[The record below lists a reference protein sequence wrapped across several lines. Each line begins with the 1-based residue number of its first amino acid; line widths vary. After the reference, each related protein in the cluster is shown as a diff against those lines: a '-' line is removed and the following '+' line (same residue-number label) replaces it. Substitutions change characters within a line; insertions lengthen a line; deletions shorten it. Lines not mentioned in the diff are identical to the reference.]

1 MAVTGAIFKALTFNG
16 ESSRTYGVYITGQA
30 VYNAP
35 TRDVEMVTIPGR
47 SGAFPLDHGRFE
59 NIEVTYPAGTFADNE
74 ADFAAA
80 ISDFRNA
87 LCAAKGYCRLED
99 EYNPDEYRLAIYKSG
114 LEVEPAQLKAGEFD
128 ITFECKPQRYLK
140 SGETAVTIGASTA
153 LTNPTRFE
161 SSPEIRVKG
170 YGTVAFNGYQ
180 VEIPDAVYGEVSLV
194 EGARKSYGIP
204 VTLGSDEY
212 AAANDTITVAANLAV
227 HASARGST
235 TVIKSASIY
244 SAPARGTPYF
254 TIQGT
259 RDAQTGADGVT
270 FTFLKGTTNTSS
282 ISMAYD
288 VVMNR
293 GSGFPD
299 ATYRVALTFTA
310 SYNATDD
317 TVTITYTGN
326 ITPST
331 TPVLIGLVAS
341 SSRAT
346 ISVSVNGSKSVL
358 GNPTIIDC
366 ETGEAYKETGSG
378 IVPLN
383 AYISLGAE
391 LPKLA
396 VGNGTVTTSGSIT
409 ECKIIPRWWKV

>member
-74 ADFAAA
+74 EDFAAA

-212 AAANDTITVAANLAV
+212 ATSGDTITVTANLPVFFRAGR
-227 HASARGST
+227 SGST
-235 TVIKSASIY
+235 FKSGTIHTSP
-244 SAPARGTPYF
+244 SKGTPSF
-254 TIQGT
+254 TIIDSINS
-259 RDAQTGADGVT
+259 RIEVDGVT
-270 FTFLKGTTNTSS
+270 FTFSKGTSS
-282 ISMAYD
+282 TASITVAYD
-288 VVMNR
+288 IKINAGGTDSTHTTTVV
-293 GSGFPD
+293 
-299 ATYRVALTFTA
+299 YTA
-310 SYNATDD
+310 SYNASAD
-317 TVTITYTGN
+317 TIEMTFTASASPTTIYFWPN
-326 ITPST
+326 
-331 TPVLIGLVAS
+331 S
-341 SSRAT
+341 SASRAT
-346 ISVSVNGSKSVL
+346 INASVYGSKSVL
-358 GNPTIIDC
+358 GDPTIIDC
-366 ETGEAYKETGSG
+366 EAGEAYKETGSG

-383 AYISLGAE
+383 AYINLGAE

>member
-35 TRDVEMVTIPGR
+35 NRDVEMVTIPGR

-74 ADFAAA
+74 EDFAAA

-99 EYNPDEYRLAIYKSG
+99 EYNPNEYRLAIYKSG
-114 LEVEPAQLKAGEFD
+114 LEVEPTAMKAGEFD

-140 SGETAVTIGASTA
+140 TGEDPVTIGASTA

-180 VEIPDAVYGEVSLV
+180 IEIPDAVYGDVSLV
-194 EGARKSYGIP
+194 EGARKSYGMP

-212 AAANDTITVAANLAV
+212 ATSGDTITVTANLPVFFRAGR
-227 HASARGST
+227 SGST
-235 TVIKSASIY
+235 FKSGTIHTGPSK
-244 SAPARGTPYF
+244 GTPSF
-254 TIQGT
+254 TIIDSLNS
-259 RDAQTGADGVT
+259 RIEVDGVT
-270 FTFLKGTTNTSS
+270 FAFSKGTSS
-282 ISMAYD
+282 TASITVAYD
-288 VVMNR
+288 IKISAGGTDSTHTTTVV
-293 GSGFPD
+293 
-299 ATYRVALTFTA
+299 YTA
-310 SYNATDD
+310 SYNASAD
-317 TVTITYTGN
+317 TIEMTFTASASPTTIYFWPN
-326 ITPST
+326 
-331 TPVLIGLVAS
+331 S
-341 SSRAT
+341 SASRAT
-346 ISVSVNGSKSVL
+346 INASVYGSKSVL

-366 ETGEAYKETGSG
+366 EAGEAYKETGSG
-378 IVPLN
+378 TVPLN
-383 AYISLGAE
+383 AYINLGAE

>member
-74 ADFAAA
+74 EDFAAA

-99 EYNPDEYRLAIYKSG
+99 EYNPNEYRLAIYKSG
-114 LEVEPAQLKAGEFD
+114 LEVEPTALKAGEFD

-140 SGETAVTIGASTA
+140 TGEDPVTIGASTA

-180 VEIPDAVYGEVSLV
+180 IDIPDAVYGDVSLV
-194 EGARKSYGIP
+194 EGARKSYGMP

-212 AAANDTITVAANLAV
+212 ATSGDTITVTANLPVFFRAGR
-227 HASARGST
+227 SGST
-235 TVIKSASIY
+235 FKSGTIHTSPSKGTPSFTVIDSLNSRIEV
-244 SAPARGTPYF
+244 
-254 TIQGT
+254 
-259 RDAQTGADGVT
+259 DGVT
-270 FTFLKGTTNTSS
+270 FAFSKGTSS
-282 ISMAYD
+282 TASITVAYD
-288 VVMNR
+288 IKINAGGTVSTHTTTVV
-293 GSGFPD
+293 
-299 ATYRVALTFTA
+299 YTA
-310 SYNATDD
+310 SYNASAD
-317 TVTITYTGN
+317 TIEMTFTASTSPTTIYFWPN
-326 ITPST
+326 
-331 TPVLIGLVAS
+331 S
-341 SSRAT
+341 SASRAT
-346 ISVSVNGSKSVL
+346 INASVYGSKSVL
-358 GNPTIIDC
+358 GDPTIIDC
-366 ETGEAYKETGSG
+366 ENGEAYKVDADKV
-378 IVPLN
+378 VPLN
-383 AYISLGAE
+383 RYVDLGTD
-391 LPKLA
+391 LPKFA
-396 VGNGTVTTSGSIT
+396 TGENPITTTGSIT
-409 ECKIIPRWWKV
+409 ECVIIPRWWKI

>member
-35 TRDVEMVTIPGR
+35 NRDVEMVTIPGR

-74 ADFAAA
+74 EDFAAA

-99 EYNPDEYRLAIYKSG
+99 EYNPNEYRLAIYKSG
-114 LEVEPAQLKAGEFD
+114 LEVEPTALKAGEFD

-140 SGETAVTIGASTA
+140 TGETAVTIGASTA

-180 VEIPDAVYGEVSLV
+180 VEIPDAVYGNVSLV

-212 AAANDTITVAANLAV
+212 ATSGDTITVTANLPFGFGMR
-227 HASARGST
+227 SDSYEIR
-235 TVIKSASIY
+235 SASLY
-244 SAPARGTPYF
+244 TGTTNGTPYC
-254 TIQGT
+254 TILNSYS
-259 RDAQTGADGVT
+259 AQMGVDGAT
-270 FTFLKGTTNTSS
+270 FNFSKGTTNTATLS
-282 ISMAYD
+282 IAYNVTVRHNGAD
-288 VVMNR
+288 SVYR
-293 GSGFPD
+293 ITL
-299 ATYRVALTFTA
+299 TYTV
-310 SYNATDD
+310 SYNATNDTIEL
-317 TVTITYTGN
+317 TVTNSTS
-326 ITPST
+326 PST
-331 TPVLIGLVAS
+331 PAIFTRKTTRPTINAS
-341 SSRAT
+341 
-346 ISVSVNGSKSVL
+346 VYGSKSVL
-358 GNPTIIDC
+358 GDPTIIDC
-366 ETGEAYKETGSG
+366 ETGEAYKETASG

-383 AYISLGAE
+383 AYINLGAE

>member
-74 ADFAAA
+74 EDFAAA

-99 EYNPDEYRLAIYKSG
+99 EYNPNEYRLAIYKSG
-114 LEVEPAQLKAGEFD
+114 LEVEPTALKAGEFD

-140 SGETAVTIGASTA
+140 TGEDPVTIGASTA

-161 SSPEIRVKG
+161 ASPEIRVKG

-212 AAANDTITVAANLAV
+212 ATTGDTITVEGERIDGGV
-227 HASARGST
+227 QKRVDIHGPGQRHAILYHTGHPRRADGSGRRDLLVPKGNDEHIQHQHGLRRGDE
-235 TVIKSASIY
+235 
-244 SAPARGTPYF
+244 PRPRLGRHD
-254 TIQGT
+254 IQG
-259 RDAQTGADGVT
+259 RADIYG
-270 FTFLKGTTNTSS
+270 
-282 ISMAYD
+282 
-288 VVMNR
+288 
-293 GSGFPD
+293 
-299 ATYRVALTFTA
+299 
-310 SYNATDD
+310 
-317 TVTITYTGN
+317 
-326 ITPST
+326 
-331 TPVLIGLVAS
+331 
-341 SSRAT
+341 
-346 ISVSVNGSKSVL
+346 
-358 GNPTIIDC
+358 
-366 ETGEAYKETGSG
+366 
-378 IVPLN
+378 
-383 AYISLGAE
+383 
-391 LPKLA
+391 KL
-396 VGNGTVTTSGSIT
+396 
-409 ECKIIPRWWKV
+409 

>member
-35 TRDVEMVTIPGR
+35 ARDVEMVTIPGR

-74 ADFAAA
+74 EDFAAA

-99 EYNPDEYRLAIYKSG
+99 EYNPNEYRLAIYKSG
-114 LEVEPAQLKAGEFD
+114 LEVEPTALKAGEFD

-140 SGETAVTIGASTA
+140 SGETAVTTGASTA

-180 VEIPDAVYGEVSLV
+180 VEIPDAVYGDVSLV
-194 EGARKSYGIP
+194 EGARKAYGMPI
-204 VTLGSDEY
+204 TLGSDEY
-212 AAANDTITVAANLAV
+212 ATSGDTITVTANMPLFLKAGR
-227 HASARGST
+227 SGST
-235 TVIKSASIY
+235 FKSGTIHTSP
-244 SAPARGTPYF
+244 SKGTPSF
-254 TIQGT
+254 TIIDSINS
-259 RDAQTGADGVT
+259 RIEVDGVT
-270 FTFLKGTTNTSS
+270 FTFSKGTSS
-282 ISMAYD
+282 TASITVAYD
-288 VVMNR
+288 ITIKVEGRPESTHTTTVVY
-293 GSGFPD
+293 SASYD
-299 ATYRVALTFTA
+299 ATDDTIEMTFTA
-310 SYNATDD
+310 SVSPTTIYFTPNRTASRPTINA
-317 TVTITYTGN
+317 
-326 ITPST
+326 
-331 TPVLIGLVAS
+331 
-341 SSRAT
+341 
-346 ISVSVNGSKSVL
+346 SVYGSKSVL
-358 GNPTIIDC
+358 GDPTIIDC

-383 AYISLGAE
+383 AYINLGAE

>member
-16 ESSRTYGVYITGQA
+16 ESSRAYGVYITGQA

-74 ADFAAA
+74 EDFAAA

-140 SGETAVTIGASTA
+140 SGETAATIGASTA

-170 YGTVAFNGYQ
+170 YGTVAFNGY
-180 VEIPDAVYGEVSLV
+180 EINIQNAVYGDVILV
-194 EGARKSYGIP
+194 ENKILKYDSFKLNTGQF
-204 VTLGSDEY
+204 
-212 AAANDTITVAANLAV
+212 ANNGDTITLKTSPEVRLEA
-227 HASARGST
+227 
-235 TVIKSASIY
+235 KD
-244 SAPARGTPYF
+244 PYF
-254 TIQGT
+254 INSATITGT
-259 RDAQTGADGVT
+259 TAAGTAFLSGLGLRTTGGFRDAT
-270 FTFLKGTTNTSS
+270 
-282 ISMAYD
+282 
-288 VVMNR
+288 
-293 GSGFPD
+293 
-299 ATYRVALTFTA
+299 LTFTKGTA
-310 SYNATDD
+310 SGEACQFEATLSMTNLDTEAIFTATLTIRFD
-317 TVTITYTGN
+317 IEYDPAPDTITFATTVTTS
-326 ITPST
+326 PSNLFT
-331 TPVLIGLVAS
+331 ILKNVYRIDRAS
-341 SSRAT
+341 
-346 ISVSVNGSKSVL
+346 VYGSKSTL
-358 GNPTIIDC
+358 GDPTIIDC
-366 ETGEAYKETGSG
+366 EAGEAYKETAAG

-383 AYISLGAE
+383 AYIDLGTD

-396 VGNGTVTTSGSIT
+396 AGANTVTKTNTIT
-409 ECKIIPRWWKV
+409 ECKLIPRWWKI

>member
-1 MAVTGAIFKALTFNG
+1 MAVTGAIFKTLTFNG

-35 TRDVEMVTIPGR
+35 NRDVEMVTIPGR

-59 NIEVTYPAGTFADNE
+59 NIEVTYPAGVFADNE
-74 ADFAAA
+74 AGFAAA

-99 EYNPDEYRLAIYKSG
+99 EYNPDEYRMAIYKSG
-114 LEVEPAQLKAGEFD
+114 LEVEPTALKAGEFD

-140 SGETAVTIGASTA
+140 TGETAVTIGSSTT

-161 SSPEIRVKG
+161 ASPEIRVKG

-180 VEIPDAVYGEVSLV
+180 VEIPDATYGEVSLV
-194 EGARKSYGIP
+194 EGKRKSYGMP
-204 VTLGSDEY
+204 TTLGSDEY
-212 AAANDTITVAANLAV
+212 ATAGDTITVTANLAV
-227 HASARGST
+227 HAKVWGST
-235 TVIKSASIY
+235 TVFKSASIY
-244 SAPARGTPYF
+244 TAPARGTPYF
-254 TIQGT
+254 TILST

-270 FTFLKGTTNTSS
+270 FTFSKGTTNTSS
-282 ISMAYD
+282 INMAYD
-288 VVMNR
+288 VVVNR
-293 GSGFPD
+293 GSGWPD
-299 ATYRVALTFTA
+299 ATYRVSLVFTA

-317 TVTITYTGN
+317 TVAITYTGT

-331 TPVLIGLVAS
+331 PPVLITLVPS
-341 SSRAT
+341 KSRAT
-346 ISVSVNGSKSVL
+346 ISASVNGSKSVL
-358 GNPTIIDC
+358 GDPTIIDC

-378 IVPLN
+378 IVSLN
-383 AYISLGAE
+383 AYIGLGAE

>member
-74 ADFAAA
+74 EDFAAA

-99 EYNPDEYRLAIYKSG
+99 EYNPNEYRLAIYKSG
-114 LEVEPAQLKAGEFD
+114 LEVEPTALKAGEFD

-161 SSPEIRVKG
+161 ASPEIRVKG

-212 AAANDTITVAANLAV
+212 ATSGDTITVSANMPYAFGTR
-227 HASARGST
+227 SDSYEIR
-235 TVIKSASIY
+235 SASLY
-244 SAPARGTPYF
+244 TGTTNGTPYF
-254 TIQGT
+254 TILNSHS
-259 RDAQTGADGVT
+259 AQMGVDGST
-270 FTFLKGTTNTSS
+270 FNFSKGTTNTATLS
-282 ISMAYD
+282 IAYN
-288 VVMNR
+288 VTVR
-293 GSGFPD
+293 HSGSD
-299 ATYRVALTFTA
+299 SVYRITLTYTV
-310 SYNATDD
+310 SYNATNDTIEL
-317 TVTITYTGN
+317 TVTNSTS
-326 ITPST
+326 PST
-331 TPVLIGLVAS
+331 PAVFTKKNARP
-341 SSRAT
+341 T
-346 ISVSVNGSKSVL
+346 ISASVYGSKSVL
-358 GNPTIIDC
+358 GDPTIIDC
-366 ETGEAYKETGSG
+366 EAGEAYKETGSG

-383 AYISLGAE
+383 AYINLGAE

>member
-59 NIEVTYPAGTFADNE
+59 NIEGTYPAGTFADNE
-74 ADFAAA
+74 EDFAAA

-161 SSPEIRVKG
+161 ASPEIRVKG

-180 VEIPDAVYGEVSLV
+180 VEIPDAVYGDVSLV

-212 AAANDTITVAANLAV
+212 ATSGDTITVTANLPVFFRAGR
-227 HASARGST
+227 SGST
-235 TVIKSASIY
+235 FKSGTIHTSP
-244 SAPARGTPYF
+244 SKGTPSF
-254 TIQGT
+254 TIIDSINS
-259 RDAQTGADGVT
+259 RIEVDGVT
-270 FTFLKGTTNTSS
+270 FTFLKGTSS
-282 ISMAYD
+282 TASITVAYD
-288 VVMNR
+288 IKINAGGTVSTHTTTVVYSASYNASADTIEM
-293 GSGFPD
+293 
-299 ATYRVALTFTA
+299 TFTA
-310 SYNATDD
+310 SASPT
-317 TVTITYTGN
+317 TIYFSPN
-326 ITPST
+326 
-331 TPVLIGLVAS
+331 S
-341 SSRAT
+341 SASRAT
-346 ISVSVNGSKSVL
+346 INASVYGSKSVL

-366 ETGEAYKETGSG
+366 EAGKAYKETGSG

-383 AYISLGAE
+383 AYINLGAE

>member
-74 ADFAAA
+74 EDFAAA

-99 EYNPDEYRLAIYKSG
+99 EYNPNEYRLAIYKSG
-114 LEVEPAQLKAGEFD
+114 LEVEPTALKAGEFD

-140 SGETAVTIGASTA
+140 TGETAVTIGASTT

-180 VEIPDAVYGEVSLV
+180 VEIPDAAYGEVSLV

-212 AAANDTITVAANLAV
+212 ATSGDTITVTANLA
-227 HASARGST
+227 AFFRAGRSGST
-235 TVIKSASIY
+235 FKSGTIHTSP
-244 SAPARGTPYF
+244 SKGTPSF
-254 TIQGT
+254 TIIDSINS
-259 RDAQTGADGVT
+259 RIEVDGVT
-270 FTFLKGTTNTSS
+270 FAFSKGTSS
-282 ISMAYD
+282 TASITVAYD
-288 VVMNR
+288 IKINAAGTDSTHTTTVVY
-293 GSGFPD
+293 S
-299 ATYRVALTFTA
+299 A
-310 SYNATDD
+310 SYNASAD
-317 TVTITYTGN
+317 TIEMTFTTSASPTTIYFGPN
-326 ITPST
+326 RS
-331 TPVLIGLVAS
+331 A
-341 SSRAT
+341 SRAT
-346 ISVSVNGSKSVL
+346 INASVYGSKSVL
-358 GNPTIIDC
+358 GDPTIIDC
-366 ETGEAYKETGSG
+366 EAGEAYKETGSG

-383 AYISLGAE
+383 AYINLGAE

>member
-35 TRDVEMVTIPGR
+35 NRDVEMVTIPGR

-74 ADFAAA
+74 EDFAAA

-140 SGETAVTIGASTA
+140 TGENPVTIGASTA

-212 AAANDTITVAANLAV
+212 ATSGDTITATANLPVFFRAGR
-227 HASARGST
+227 SGST
-235 TVIKSASIY
+235 FKSGTIHTSP
-244 SAPARGTPYF
+244 SKGAPSF
-254 TIQGT
+254 TIIDSINS
-259 RDAQTGADGVT
+259 RIEVDGVT
-270 FTFLKGTTNTSS
+270 FTFSKGTSS
-282 ISMAYD
+282 TASITVAYD
-288 VVMNR
+288 IKINAGGTDSTHTTTVVYSASYNASADTIEM
-293 GSGFPD
+293 
-299 ATYRVALTFTA
+299 TFTA
-310 SYNATDD
+310 SASPT
-317 TVTITYTGN
+317 TIYFWPN
-326 ITPST
+326 
-331 TPVLIGLVAS
+331 S
-341 SSRAT
+341 SASRAT
-346 ISVSVNGSKSVL
+346 INASVYGSKSVL

-366 ETGEAYKETGSG
+366 EAGEAYKETGSG

-383 AYISLGAE
+383 AYINLGAE

>member
-16 ESSRTYGVYITGQA
+16 ESSRAYGVYITGQA

-74 ADFAAA
+74 EDFAAA

-99 EYNPDEYRLAIYKSG
+99 EYNPNEYRLAIYKSG
-114 LEVEPAQLKAGEFD
+114 LEVEPTALKAGEFD

-140 SGETAVTIGASTA
+140 TGEDPVAIGASTA

-170 YGTVAFNGYQ
+170 HGTVAFNGYQ
-180 VEIPDAVYGEVSLV
+180 IEIPDAVYGDVSLV
-194 EGARKSYGIP
+194 EGARKSYGMP

-212 AAANDTITVAANLAV
+212 ATNGDTITVTANLPVFFRAGR
-227 HASARGST
+227 SGST
-235 TVIKSASIY
+235 FKSGTIHTSP
-244 SAPARGTPYF
+244 SKGTPSF
-254 TIQGT
+254 TIIDSLNS
-259 RDAQTGADGVT
+259 RIEVDGVT
-270 FTFLKGTTNTSS
+270 FAFSKGTSS
-282 ISMAYD
+282 TASITVAYD
-288 VVMNR
+288 IKINAGGTVSTHTTTVVYTA
-293 GSGFPD
+293 SYD
-299 ATYRVALTFTA
+299 ASADTIEMTFTA
-310 SYNATDD
+310 SVSPT
-317 TVTITYTGN
+317 TIYFWPN
-326 ITPST
+326 
-331 TPVLIGLVAS
+331 S
-341 SSRAT
+341 SASRAT
-346 ISVSVNGSKSVL
+346 INASIYGSKSVL
-358 GNPTIIDC
+358 GDPTIIDC

-383 AYISLGAE
+383 AYIGLGAE